1 MTGDVT
7 AGPLGMPPVT
17 SPPSGVMGRRGENIS
32 PEKKIRVG
40 GGGGG
45 GEEEDEDEVKEEE
58 EEETEEEKEEE
69 KCPEPACPPAG
80 SYVQVGQQVSSQLQL
95 LPLPLFFFS
104 RLILKMHLFLLEA
117 TEINWAHR
125 NSDN

>member
-17 SPPSGVMGRRGENIS
+17 SPPSGVMERRGENIS

-45 GEEEDEDEVKEEE
+45 EEEDEAKEEE
-58 EEETEEEKEEE
+58 EEETEEEEEEEEE
-69 KCPEPACPPAG
+69 KCPEPARRFICPGRSAG
-80 SYVQVGQQVSSQLQL
+80 
-95 LPLPLFFFS
+95 
-104 RLILKMHLFLLEA
+104 
-117 TEINWAHR
+117 
-125 NSDN
+125 